1 MNTWPARFKS
11 FKISVLIAAIST
23 ALNTLSV
30 AYAEPAYQSTISQ
43 PTASPSFDPQSA
55 NLSTDTS
62 APIFSFMQAEQLL
75 QQDAYV
81 VQASR
86 ANMIATRNEAESAAL
101 LGRPVIS
108 LSANAIKY
116 RTEVD
121 IPLNNI
127 KANSENAANQAFQQ
141 SLNSL
146 PVPLPDP
153 VNNFLSNQFSGAVS
167 GLIDQIPN
175 SRNVVVNDKL
185 FRPTISAVMPLY
197 TGGTIEAA
205 QNIAQIRAQKAQIGY
220 EQTREQQT
228 LKLVEAYF
236 GQQLAVYLKNVAQ
249 QNLQGLQQHLYNA
262 TQLERQ
268 GMISRSQ
275 RLQVEVAMQA
285 AQRQYNEA
293 SSNEQSSQIYI
304 QQLLQQAVSPSL
316 TTPLFVVDAPLQPL
330 AFYLQQLSQS
340 PQLAQLEKDQQIA
353 RQATEIAK
361 AAMLPRAYAFGQQA
375 LNKNDW
381 LVGVGAQYTILANTD
396 RKKQLNAANAR
407 VDAANALQLQAQQDL
422 EQLVVRSY
430 HQTDSARKSFLSL
443 QTNIKSAQE
452 NLRVQQLSFKE
463 GETTATF
470 VNDALTALNLAYTE
484 QATAAYRYDLALAT
498 LLTLTGQ
505 AQQFQNYLNHPAL
518 IHVRHGASSQ
528 LHRLPRQD

>member
-1 MNTWPARFKS
+1 MKQYFHCATNKESSMLIKTLPTRS
-11 FKISVLIAAIST
+11 TLYGLIATIST
-23 ALNTLSV
+23 SLSILPTV
-30 AYAEPAYQSTISQ
+30 YAEPLANAANNNA
-43 PTASPSFDPQSA
+43 TALSFVD
-55 NLSTDTS
+55 
-62 APIFSFMQAEQLL
+62 AEQLL
-75 QQDAYV
+75 QQSAYV

-86 ANMIATRNEAESAAL
+86 ANMTATQNEAESAAL
-101 LGRPVIS
+101 LWRPVVS
-108 LSANAIKY
+108 LNATAMKY

-121 IPLNNI
+121 VPLNNI
-127 KANSENAANQAFQQ
+127 KATSENAANQAFQQ

-146 PVPLPDP
+146 PVPLPEP

-175 SRNVVVNDKL
+175 SSNVVINDKL

-205 QNIAQIRAQKAQIGY
+205 QTIAQIRAQKAQIGY
-220 EQTREQQT
+220 DQTRDQQT

-236 GQQLAVYLKNVAQ
+236 GQQLAVYLKDIAQ

-285 AQRQYNEA
+285 AQRQFDEA
-293 SSNEQSSQIYI
+293 SSNEQSSRIYI
-304 QQLLQQAVSPSL
+304 KQLLQQNAAPSL
-316 TTPLFVVDAPLQPL
+316 TTPLFVVNTPLQPL
-330 AFYLQQLSQS
+330 DFYLEQLNLS
-340 PQLAQLEKDQQIA
+340 PQLAQLDKDQQIA
-353 RQATEIAK
+353 SQATQVAK
-361 AAMLPRAYAFGQQA
+361 AALLPSAYAFGQQA

-381 LVGVGAQYTILANTD
+381 LVGVGAHYTLLANTD
-396 RKKQLNAANAR
+396 RKKQLNAAKAR
-407 VDAANALQLQAQQDL
+407 VEAAQALQFQAQQDL
-422 EQLVVRSY
+422 QQLIVRSY
-430 HQTDSARKSFLSL
+430 NQAETARKAFLSL
-443 QTNIKSAQE
+443 QTNISSAQE

-498 LLTLTGQ
+498 LLTTTGQ
-505 AQQFQNYLNHPAL
+505 ATQFQQYLNHPAL
-518 IHVRHGASSQ
+518 INVHHGAPSQ
-528 LHRLPRQD
+528 LHRMPRQD